1 MRRFLLALLCGLAL
15 LPSAAMAAG
24 PTVVTTVKPLQ
35 LIAAAVLDGIA
46 VPEVLLPPAA
56 SPHNYALRPSD
67 RRLLANADRIYWV
80 GPDLERFL
88 QRLLESQPSARRLDQ
103 VPGLM
108 LRRFGEEDDHGH
120 GHHDHHAHDH
130 EHDDHD
136 HAPGTLDAH
145 IWLSTDNARALARWM
160 AEDLAELFPGHA
172 ATLLANAEALD
183 QRLEQ
188 LQQRLEQQ
196 LRPLAG
202 RPYFVFHDAYGYLED
217 SVGLRPRGV
226 FSLSAEIQ
234 PGAQHVQ
241 RLRATLTDAGSSCI
255 FREPQFPTERI
266 AALTN
271 GLSVRTAEL
280 DPLGIAVPVD
290 ANGYEALLTQ
300 LGENL
305 AACLQD
311 L

>member
-15 LPSAAMAAG
+15 LPSLGMASG

-35 LIAAAVLDGIA
+35 LIATAVLDGIA

-67 RRLLANADRIYWV
+67 RRLLATADRIYWV

-108 LRRFGEEDDHGH
+108 LRRFTEEDDHGH
-120 GHHDHHAHDH
+120 GHHDHPAHD
-130 EHDDHD
+130 HDDHD

-145 IWLSTDNARALARWM
+145 IWLSTHNARALARWM
-160 AEDLAELFPGHA
+160 AEDLAELLPEHS
-172 ATLLANAEALD
+172 ATLLANAEAFD
-183 QRLEQ
+183 QRLVQ

-226 FSLSAEIQ
+226 FSLSTEIQ